1 MRAEPIKAPAMGTT
15 HLSALTSLRAMPPR
29 APKRTKAGIE
39 VGAVHPNAGL
49 AARYQRKLDALIAEM
64 QADIDHTLAMTW
76 AEKRIAMDASPAVT
90 LRAVMARLGRVW
102 QGRFDKAAP
111 ELAGYFATAMRERSD
126 ATLRAILK
134 RAGTS
139 VEFRMTRAMSDAYQ
153 AAIGEQ
159 VGLIKSIA
167 SQHLS
172 DVQGLVFRSVSA
184 GRDIG
189 GLTADLAARYDI
201 TRKRAALIAKTTNN
215 QATATF
221 VRQRQIELGVK
232 TIWRHSAG
240 GREPRPS
247 HVANNGREYDP
258 KTGWWDPD
266 EKAWLLP
273 GQAINC
279 RCVSVSRIAGFS

>member
-1 MRAEPIKAPAMGTT
+1 MKATPRVAEPLGAQANA
-15 HLSALTSLRAMPPR
+15 ALASLRAMPSR

-39 VGAVHPNAGL
+39 LGAVHPNAGI
-49 AARYQRKLDALIAEM
+49 AARYQRHLDRLIAEM
-64 QADIDHTLAMTW
+64 QADIDHAMALTW
-76 AEKRIAMDASPAVT
+76 TEKRIAQDASPAVT

-134 RAGTS
+134 RGGLS

-153 AAIGEQ
+153 AVIGEQ

-172 DVQGLVFRSVSA
+172 DVQGMVMRSVTA

-189 GLTADLAARYDI
+189 ALTSDLAARYDI
-201 TRKRAALIAKTTNN
+201 TRKRAALIARTTNN

-221 VRQRQIELGVK
+221 AKTRQIELGLK
-232 TIWRHSAG
+232 AKWRHSTG
-240 GREPRPS
+240 GREPRPT
-247 HVANNGREYDP
+247 HKANDGNLFDP
-258 KTGWWDPD
+258 AEGWVDPD
-266 EKAWLLP
+266 VGHAIWP
-273 GQAINC
+273 GELINC
-279 RCVSVSRIAGFS
+279 RCVSVSIVPGFS